1 MEQKELKIGDLTLKR
16 PIFQGGMGVG
26 VSLGGLAGAVA
37 AAGGAGAI
45 SAAQIGFR
53 EPDFDTHT
61 VEANLRAME
70 KELKKARKIAKGGV
84 VGFNIMV
91 AMQHYA
97 DYVRQAVK
105 VGADFIVSGAGLPV
119 DLPGYAAGSDVKL
132 APIVSTEKSAV
143 VILKYWARK
152 WKRVPDFLVIEGP
165 KAGGHLGFTK
175 EQLHLFD
182 AAAYGEEV
190 KRIIARA
197 REYEVKFERKIPVV
211 LGGGVS
217 SREKAKEAFALGA
230 DAIQVASRFVTTA
243 ECDADERYK
252 QAYIRAREEDVMLI
266 KSPVGMP
273 GRAIRNSFA
282 ERIMGG
288 EKLPPKR
295 CRGCIKGCKPAEI
308 PYCITEAL
316 IQAVKGDT
324 ENGLLFCGAD
334 AWKAERM
341 ETVQEVIDDL
351 V

>member
-1 MEQKELKIGDLTLKR
+1 M
-16 PIFQGGMGVG
+16 
-26 VSLGGLAGAVA
+26 
-37 AAGGAGAI
+37 
-45 SAAQIGFR
+45 
-53 EPDFDTHT
+53 
-61 VEANLRAME
+61 
-70 KELKKARKIAKGGV
+70 
-84 VGFNIMV
+84 
-91 AMQHYA
+91 
-97 DYVRQAVK
+97 
-105 VGADFIVSGAGLPV
+105 
-119 DLPGYAAGSDVKL
+119 
-132 APIVSTEKSAV
+132 
-143 VILKYWARK
+143 
-152 WKRVPDFLVIEGP
+152 
-165 KAGGHLGFTK
+165 
-175 EQLHLFD
+175 
-182 AAAYGEEV
+182 
-190 KRIIARA
+190 
-197 REYEVKFERKIPVV
+197 
-211 LGGGVS
+211 
-217 SREKAKEAFALGA
+217 
-230 DAIQVASRFVTTA
+230 SRFVTTA

-252 QAYIRAREEDVMLI
+252 QAYISAREEDVMLI